1 MQMSDAGRSWLL
13 DSVVGVVLTWDESPA
28 PAARRLNALLR
39 GATPHEV
46 MRLESDYRG
55 RRHSLGVLCPGVL
68 ADDGIPAD
76 DCFTDDRGE
85 AAGEGET
92 GDGTVPG
99 RYGPAVA
106 ALMSFDRSGHLRET
120 GVARLAGSRDPFV
133 LPFLLLRLND
143 PVEQVRDLARDAV
156 ATRLDPGHVDLL
168 VQLLPLL
175 DGLRGRR
182 RAGRLLAS
190 VEDLLHRHGTV
201 ALWRGARSDDSPVRA
216 SCLRRLARTEP
227 VAAVGTAFASREP
240 SLWQWGARV
249 ATSSRLAPAEQD
261 ALLPH
266 LEDSSNPRIRLRALR
281 ARARQPHGEVHLRRA
296 MLDPD
301 ARIRYHARATL
312 YARGHTDLAPG
323 VYRDALAPAR
333 VPDATAVG
341 ALGGLSDLGGA
352 CDVPRILDFT
362 AHPRARVRAEA
373 WRALSILAPSEV
385 AARIDRL
392 AADPSGKVRRHLPR
406 RHPAQTPPAEDGA
419 GRSGEAREGPS
430 AAVR

>member
-13 DSVVGVVLTWDESPA
+13 DRVVGVVLAWDESPA
-28 PAARRLNALLR
+28 RAARRLDALLR

-55 RRHSLGVLCPGVL
+55 RRHSLGVLCPDVL
-68 ADDGIPAD
+68 DDDGI
-76 DCFTDDRGE
+76 TDDDGVTDAPGKADAPAE
-85 AAGEGET
+85 AADGEEAG
-92 GDGTVPG
+92 GGTVPG

-106 ALMSFDRSGHLRET
+106 ALMSFDRSGHIRET
-120 GVARLAGSRDPFV
+120 GVARLAGTGDPFA

-156 ATRLDPGHVDLL
+156 TTRLDPGHVDLL

-182 RAGRLLAS
+182 RAGRLLTS

-201 ALWRGARSDDSPVRA
+201 ALWRGARSDDPPVRA

-227 VAAVGTAFASREP
+227 VAAVGTAFSSREP

-249 ATSSRLAPAEQD
+249 ATSARLAPAEQD

-266 LEDSSNPRIRLRALR
+266 LEASSNPRIRLRALR

-301 ARIRYHARATL
+301 ARVRYHARATL
-312 YARGHTDLAPG
+312 YARGHTDLAPR
-323 VYRDALAPAR
+323 VYRDALAPAH
-333 VPDATAVG
+333 VPDAIAVG

-362 AHPRARVRAEA
+362 AHPGARVRAEA
-373 WRALSILAPSEV
+373 WRALNILAPSEV

-406 RHPAQTPPAEDGA
+406 RPPE
-419 GRSGEAREGPS
+419 
-430 AAVR
+430 